1 MRIRLALAHVLRR
14 ILLAGL
20 ALWTGSSG
28 PAAAGDRA
36 FVTLNARV
44 LSRTSIDMQR
54 VPEHLVISPQDA
66 ARGYVDVDEPVEL
79 LIRSNHPGAVFLGFT
94 RLGGYVQAIDVG
106 ASEGGS
112 PLSMESGAVV
122 LPQLGRGMRSRTVS
136 LRLRFML
143 APGTTAGTIP
153 FPLVLF
159 VAPG

>member
-1 MRIRLALAHVLRR
+1 MRIRLGFAHLFRR

-28 PAAAGDRA
+28 PAAAADRA
-36 FVTLNARV
+36 YVTLSARV

-54 VPEHLVISPQDA
+54 VPEHLVISPQDV
-66 ARGYVDVDEPVEL
+66 ARGYVDMQEPVEL
-79 LIRSNHPGAVFLGFT
+79 VIRSNHPGAVFLGFT
-94 RLGGYVQAIDVG
+94 RLAGYLQAIDVG
-106 ASEGGS
+106 ASEGGA
-112 PLSMESGAVV
+112 PLSVESGAVV
-122 LPQLGRGMRSRTVS
+122 LPQIGPGLRTRTVS

-159 VAPG
+159 VTPG